1 MPAECPTSRADRVL
15 ESLMG
20 RVRAHFPGAQFAW
33 RQAPDGSRYYL
44 DVAAGTDD
52 DFAILDIVAA
62 ATVEAFLEDQIMVHV
77 FPFRK
82 LPD

>member
-1 MPAECPTSRADRVL
+1 MPTDGPASRAERVL
-15 ESLMG
+15 ESLRQ
-20 RVRAHFPGAQFAW
+20 RVRARFPEAQFAW

-44 DVAAGTDD
+44 DVATGADD
-52 DFAILDIVAA
+52 DFAVLDTVAA

-77 FPFRK
+77 FPFRE

>member
-15 ESLMG
+15 ESL
-20 RVRAHFPGAQFAW
+20 RQRIRAHFPEAQFAW

-44 DVAAGTDD
+44 DVATGSED
-52 DFAILDIVAA
+52 DFAVLDTIAA
-62 ATVEAFLEDQIMVHV
+62 ATIEVFLEDQIMVHV
-77 FPFRK
+77 FPFRE